1 MTWLF
6 EEEIDMRPKS
16 KDLYIALSD
25 WRTEKEIDLGFVLNH
40 EAFINH
46 RDRAIAVH
54 YLFELLVQFFHLE
67 DE

>member
-6 EEEIDMRPKS
+6 EEEIDMRSKS
-16 KDLYIALSD
+16 KDLYIALRD
-25 WRTEKEIDLGFVLNH
+25 WRDEKEIDFSFVFNY
-40 EAFINH
+40 EVFINH

-54 YLFELLVQFFHLE
+54 YLFELLVQFLHLE